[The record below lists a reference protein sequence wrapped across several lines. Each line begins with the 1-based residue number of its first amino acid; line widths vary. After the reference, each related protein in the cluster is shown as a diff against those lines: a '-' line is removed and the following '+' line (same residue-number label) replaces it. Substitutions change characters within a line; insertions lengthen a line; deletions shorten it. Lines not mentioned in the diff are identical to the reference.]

1 MHITHERPNHSRLGA
16 LLFVVGWLFGNGA
29 FALASHGTGNEF
41 AAAVWFW
48 LCCGVWW
55 AGFRLGG
62 FESSLGTG
70 LAMGGLGLWVLD
82 AVMYGLSFSRPWG
95 DLFLWASALGIV
107 TLVFSM
113 WIVQKRAEHFDASS
127 GAS

>member
-1 MHITHERPNHSRLGA
+1 
-16 LLFVVGWLFGNGA
+16 
-29 FALASHGTGNEF
+29 
-41 AAAVWFW
+41 
-48 LCCGVWW
+48 
-55 AGFRLGG
+55 
-62 FESSLGTG
+62 
-70 LAMGGLGLWVLD
+70 
-82 AVMYGLSFSRPWG
+82 MYGLSFSRPWG